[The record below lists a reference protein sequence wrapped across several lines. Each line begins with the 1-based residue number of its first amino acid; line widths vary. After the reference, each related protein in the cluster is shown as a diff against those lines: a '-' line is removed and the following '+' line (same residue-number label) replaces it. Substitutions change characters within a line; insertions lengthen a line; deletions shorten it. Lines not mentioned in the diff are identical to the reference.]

1 MIALDNNGI
10 KRKIRAELN
19 ITPMVDIVF
28 VLLIIFM
35 VAAPMIEQGVDLDLP
50 QTETVPIES
59 PQDKFIIRIFKS
71 RDKTDNKIYIDQVEI
86 PLNELEEKLTH
97 NAKLQEK
104 KEVFLHASK
113 ELSYGYVVRVMAIL
127 KKAGVS
133 SINLVTEPLEE
144 KR

>member
-1 MIALDNNGI
+1 MVSFESNGL
-10 KRKIRAELN
+10 KRKVRAELN

-71 RDKTDNKIYIDQVEI
+71 RD
-86 PLNELEEKLTH
+86 
-97 NAKLQEK
+97 
-104 KEVFLHASK
+104 
-113 ELSYGYVVRVMAIL
+113 LSLIH
-127 KKAGVS
+127 
-133 SINLVTEPLEE
+133 I
-144 KR
+144 